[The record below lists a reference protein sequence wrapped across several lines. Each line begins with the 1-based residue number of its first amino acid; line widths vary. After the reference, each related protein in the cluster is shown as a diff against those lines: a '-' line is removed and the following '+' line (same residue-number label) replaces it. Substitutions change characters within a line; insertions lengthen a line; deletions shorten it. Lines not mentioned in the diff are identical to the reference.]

1 MTATYVPTPAALVN
15 VTEPVD
21 TEPRTVASVTQM
33 TRPIA
38 DGVMHVQSRTDVV
51 ASVAAL
57 AGIAAPADG
66 TVRHV
71 LGFGLYVFK
80 TSATTGLNP
89 FRVAASD
96 ATPGGWVASAAHQ
109 TTLTRQ
115 VPVGFRT
122 RGITGSGGTPGTV
135 TPTTTAQEF
144 CVLDKTD
151 AAIFYGALYTLR
163 AFTGATQHYGY
174 LVDLQSEMVDGATLS
189 YAQLRFRPNGHAGL
203 PARQPMF
210 AIVRSTVT
218 AVTLAN
224 MLSTSNGF
232 VTLAAANIAAYEA
245 EQALVFTP
253 NQNNVI
259 DKTLYHY
266 YAIIFDEAGT
276 NALAPGLGV
285 GGAPFNSIE
294 LAFITIP
301 DARRS

>member
-71 LGFGLYVFK
+71 LGFGMYVFK

-115 VPVGFRT
+115 VPVGLNF
-122 RGITGSGGTPGTV
+122 RGITNGGSGSTPGTV
-135 TPTTTAQEF
+135 TATTTTLGF
-144 CVLDKTD
+144 CVAIGADAQLD
-151 AAIFYGALYTLR
+151 YGSMYPLR
-163 AFTGATQHYGY
+163 VFTGATQNYGY
-174 LVDLQSEMVDGATLS
+174 MIDVNDEMVDGATLTS
-189 YAQLRFRPNGHAGL
+189 ATLRFRPVGGHAGL
-203 PARQPMF
+203 PTRQPQF
-210 AIVRSTVT
+210 AIVRTTVT
-218 AVTLAN
+218 AVALAN
-224 MLSTSNGF
+224 LLSTGNGY
-232 VTLAAANIAAYEA
+232 VTLAAGSTGAYQA
-245 EQALVFTP
+245 DQALVFSP
-253 NQNNVI
+253 DQNNVI
-259 DKTLYHY
+259 DKT
-266 YAIIFDEAGT
+266 T
-276 NALAPGLGV
+276 
-285 GGAPFNSIE
+285 
-294 LAFITIP
+294 
-301 DARRS
+301 